1 MRVRAGL
8 SSEPESVD
16 TRMSGRF
23 VPSPKCCRGTGLSPW
38 CAPAFDHRSST
49 HDHIRIRVTATA
61 NSVASIDPPALIRKR
76 GQSLLPSLSQVDITA
91 GIRQIPLL
99 EMLERIRPG
108 MVACSFTRLPPDDN
122 FARAPTGSPTTL
134 RPPTEGSLTGNQPHL
149 LASMAFLSLP
159 IRRSATFRS
168 PPR

>member
-16 TRMSGRF
+16 TRMSGRS

-49 HDHIRIRVTATA
+49 LDHIRIRVTATS

-91 GIRQIPLL
+91 SIRQIPLL
-99 EMLERIRPG
+99 EMLERIRTG
-108 MVACSFTRLPPDDN
+108 MVACSLHAYRLTTIWQSADRLSDN
-122 FARAPTGSPTTL
+122 ATSANRTWMCWARRPT
-134 RPPTEGSLTGNQPHL
+134 
-149 LASMAFLSLP
+149 
-159 IRRSATFRS
+159 
-168 PPR
+168 